1 MWNYTYS
8 KRIVL
13 INPTNLIA
21 TLRIIANVWSKEA
34 QNNNAR
40 KISKAGE
47 KLFDK
52 FVGFI
57 TDMEAIKKHLGK
69 ANEKYD
75 DAMKKLSTGRGNLIR
90 QVENL
95 KKLGINSKKQLPE
108 KFLSDDS
115 TE

>member
-1 MWNYTYS
+1 MS
-8 KRIVL
+8 
-13 INPTNLIA
+13 PTNLIA
-21 TLRIIANVWSKEA
+21 TLRIIADVRSKEA

-57 TDMEAIKKHLGK
+57 TDMEDIKKHFRK

-90 QVENL
+90 QAKNL
-95 KKLGINSKKQLPE
+95 KKPGINSKKQPPE
-108 KFLSDDS
+108 NFLLDDNFKQ
-115 TE
+115 